1 MSISDTSNARK
12 YASIAEVAAASA
24 KLSAEKLEQAPD
36 YASQAAASA
45 AAAASSAQVA
55 VSAESVVNSLAISA
69 SESATQAA
77 ASAADAG
84 NAASAAVG
92 QCVRVPDGEL
102 IDELPPSG
110 ERQNTVVSFVDDG
123 SLFAKPLSDF
133 ATLDENGKIPV
144 SQIPSIAL
152 TEPFV
157 VSSQAEML
165 ALDAQVG
172 DIAKRTDLGYSFCL
186 AASPASSLSNWI
198 QLTDDVLSQLGQS
211 SGAGMIGALDESGS
225 SSTVQLELNKR
236 PTLTKLAQATS
247 AALIGTSSGG
257 NVQSDLNLK
266 ASISYVDTQISGLVT
281 KASLQGNVVFATAD
295 AGIANDGSDV
305 STQVSTFLNA
315 NKGKFIVFDSGT
327 YMFAGVVLSGTGW
340 EGTTIYFKGKHL
352 LKPDTTGTNT
362 PGYGGFIGLILTK
375 TVNDLT
381 LYYRGDGNRTL
392 QYNREHIFNV
402 AIYGSTNLSIP
413 YFKCDEI
420 RGDGLYINSEDQ
432 TSSSAQNATN
442 INIGIVLGRNSS
454 IDGRNLIS
462 IVSCNRGNIKS
473 FISENIGGVVGGFQ
487 QPGGLDVEPN
497 NLPGCLVRDFVI
509 EYASSI
515 GAGGVYLVTDW
526 TANPKKIQNCHVL
539 KALVRN
545 GQKIRMYGTDQ
556 SSINGECI
564 SSGIDSSVAAE
575 GNTNGSM
582 TVRVI
587 NCVTVALLGTQSTNY
602 DCKFTFYGRKISN
615 AGVITGGQ
623 YRCDMDLDFDDWIAG
638 GNMIGLWFR
647 DLNNVGSL
655 VQNGNRIKLRC
666 PKTTNISR
674 AIQYTPG
681 TSAITFSGDN
691 VLYDS
696 IFTDWPTFDVIL
708 GAAGQYLTKEGK
720 MPFLTTANGV
730 PSNGTWRQGDFV
742 YYANPSTTNKFYGF
756 YRITTGSGNVNGTDW
771 GTVVF
776 S

>member
-1 MSISDTSNARK
+1 MTVSSEQSYIEYNGDGVTKTFTIPFYFILGSDISITLTDSNGVETTLT
-12 YASIAEVAAASA
+12 YGV
-24 KLSAEKLEQAPD
+24 D
-36 YASQAAASA
+36 Y
-45 AAAASSAQVA
+45 
-55 VSAESVVNSLAISA
+55 SVV
-69 SESATQAA
+69 
-77 ASAADAG
+77 G
-84 NAASAAVG
+84 
-92 QCVRVPDGEL
+92 
-102 IDELPPSG
+102 
-110 ERQNTVVSFVDDG
+110 DG
-123 SLFAKPLSDF
+123 SSSGGA
-133 ATLDENGKIPV
+133 ATLNTAPSSGTEVTIYRNPPVTQETAYYENGKFPAK
-144 SQIPSIAL
+144 SH
-152 TEPFV
+152 EK
-157 VSSQAEML
+157 
-165 ALDAQVG
+165 ALDKLTMLIQAALYRLNILNSRAVKVPENGNWVAPKIADRKNKLFAWG
-172 DIAKRTDLGYSFCL
+172 DSGQPIAVLPEDGS
-186 AASPASSLSNWI
+186 AS
-198 QLTDDVLSQLGQS
+198 DVLIELAKP
-211 SGAGMIGALDESGS
+211 SGAGLSGYNS
-225 SSTVQLELNKR
+225 SQIYPSGTVGDELNKKR
-236 PTLTKLAQATS
+236 NN
-247 AALIGTSSGG
+247 I
-257 NVQSDLNLK
+257 
-266 ASISYVDTQISGLVT
+266 IY
-281 KASLQGNVVFATAD
+281 ATAD
-295 AGIANDGSDV
+295 AGIPNDGSDV

-362 PGYGGFIGLILTK
+362 PGYGAFIGLILTK

-381 LYYRGDGNRTL
+381 LYYRGDGNRSL
-392 QYNREHIFNV
+392 QYNREHIFNA
-402 AIYGSTNLSIP
+402 AIFGATNISIP
-413 YFKCDEI
+413 YFKADEI

-432 TSSSAQNATN
+432 TSSTAQNSTN
-442 INIGIVLGRNSS
+442 INIGIILGKNSAV
-454 IDGRNLIS
+454 DGRNLLS
-462 IVSCNRGNIKS
+462 VASCNRGGVDTL
-473 FISENIGGVVGGFQ
+473 ISENIGGVVGGVQ
-487 QPGGLDVEPN
+487 QPGGYDLEPN
-497 NLPGCLVRDFVI
+497 NLPGCLARDFIVKVAI
-509 EYASSI
+509 VL
-515 GAGGVYLVTDW
+515 GAGGVCMVADW
-526 TANPKKIQNCHVL
+526 SANPKKIQNCHVL

-587 NCVTVALLGTQSTNY
+587 NCVTAALLGTQSTNY

-730 PSNGTWRQGDFV
+730 PSNGTWKQGDFV